1 MTRTPRLR
9 LAPALL
15 VAVACR
21 AAPDAAPGDGA
32 DLAELR
38 GRELALGART
48 IVHEE
53 RFSLYSPFSGVGTLA
68 YRNLADEE
76 VRRVS
81 ALFELEPADAIPIR
95 LVPKQGMRGRVEGV
109 EGRIRVVDAGPH
121 PIHGLSG
128 WNRSG
133 VVEVFVEPPAYLTRK
148 DGTRIEG
155 QYDAESFRGTLRHE
169 LAHACASLSG
179 LLRGEAWFDEGLAH
193 FVEFSEADG
202 ALLRVEQRSS
212 EEPRVRDLPRD
223 ERRLELALGLGE
235 DTLGIASGDAR
246 PDVEGRRVALGFF
259 GFLYSRRPE
268 PGFVARV
275 RAIAA
280 MSREELLAQEEP
292 WQRSLEAA
300 GP

>member
-1 MTRTPRLR
+1 MTRTLR
-9 LAPALL
+9 RTLAPALL
-15 VAVACR
+15 AAAACR
-21 AAPDAAPGDGA
+21 AAPEAAPGEA
-32 DLAELR
+32 SDLVELR
-38 GRELALGART
+38 ERELALGART
-48 IVHEE
+48 VVHEE
-53 RFSLYSPFSGVGTLA
+53 RYSLYSPFSAVGTLA

-81 ALFELEPADAIPIR
+81 ALFEVEPAEAIPIR
-95 LVPKQGMRGRVEGV
+95 LVPKQGVRGRIEGV
-109 EGRIRVVDAGPH
+109 EGGIRVVAAGPH
-121 PIHGLSG
+121 PMHGLGG

-169 LAHACASLSG
+169 LAHACAAQAG

-193 FVEFSEADG
+193 FVEFSTADDSG
-202 ALLRVEQRSS
+202 LRVDLRSPD
-212 EEPRVRDLPRD
+212 EPRVRDLPRD
-223 ERRLELALGLGE
+223 ERRVGAALALGE
-235 DTLGIASGDAR
+235 DVPGIASGEAR

-259 GFLYSRRPE
+259 GFLYGRRGE
-268 PGFVARV
+268 PAFLERV

-292 WQRSLEAA
+292 WQRSLEA
-300 GP
+300 PSP